1 VSELEKIT
9 TAAWMDVKA
18 GLRGIA
24 ASWWDE
30 HRGLIVGMARD
41 EALDVFRALRE
52 GRPDDAR
59 LAVIASMSRDE
70 WRAYRDGTTAQLRG
84 VAVRRAK
91 MLDALEELGRRIAE
105 IVGKAALAAIEES
118 R

>member
-1 VSELEKIT
+1 MSEEKVT
-9 TAAWMDVKA
+9 TALWVEVQS
-18 GLRGIA
+18 GLKGVA
-24 ASWWDE
+24 ASWWEE
-30 HRGLIVGMARD
+30 HRGPIVGMAKD

-59 LAVIASMSRDE
+59 LAVIASMSREE